1 MKNFKTRVAQAI
13 LFALATTLTLTG
25 AACSSLPAN
34 QVLGSP
40 KPFTLKY
47 WTVFNESGNF
57 DAITSAYKA
66 QFPNINIEITT
77 YRPEDYEAQLIN
89 ALAEDRGPDI
99 FSIPN
104 TAVTKYLNKIEPMPA
119 ATSMEQGLTQ
129 GLVKKVNYT
138 VTNKIPSISART
150 LRERFVDQALADI
163 LVDNQ
168 VMGLPLALDTMVMY
182 YNKDMLNA
190 AGIAKPATTYQEL
203 QDQMAKLTR
212 TDRLGNILQS
222 GIALGTSKNVPRFA
236 DILSLLM
243 MQNGTTMADSSGQA
257 TFSLLPQSLQGRT
270 SLPAADALQ
279 FYIDFASINK
289 PVYTWN
295 ELQPNALAAFEQGK
309 VAYFLGYSYNLP
321 IIRAQAPKLN
331 MGIAKMMQIP
341 GNSEVNFA
349 NYWLEVVSKKSANK
363 DAAWNF
369 LQFMTAPENVKNF
382 LTSAKRPTAVRSLIA
397 DQSGDLDL
405 GVFADQL
412 LTARSWYH
420 GVTPEAV
427 DSVFAEMIQAAHDGK
442 KEMQEILND
451 AVTKINQT
459 LR

>member
-1 MKNFKTRVAQAI
+1 MAKAL
-13 LFALATTLTLTG
+13 LFALAATVTLTG
-25 AACSSLPAN
+25 AACSSTNPN
-34 QVLGSP
+34 EKLGTP
-40 KPFTLKY
+40 RPFTLKY

-57 DAITSAYKA
+57 DAITAAYKA
-66 QFPNINIEITT
+66 QFPNINVEITT
-77 YRPEDYEAQLIN
+77 YRPEDYESELID

-104 TAVTKYLNKIEPMPA
+104 TAVTKYLNKIEAMP
-119 ATSMEQGLTQ
+119 TVTNMEQGQVRGTI
-129 GLVKKVNYT
+129 KKVAYT
-138 VTNKIPSISART
+138 VTSQIPSLSPRT
-150 LRERFVDQALADI
+150 LRDRFVDQALSDI

-190 AGIAKPATTYQEL
+190 AGIPNPATTYQEL

-222 GIALGTSKNVPRFA
+222 GIAMGTSKNVPRFA

-243 MQNGTTMADSSGQA
+243 MQNGTQMTSSTGEA
-257 TFSLLPQSLQGRT
+257 SFNLLPQALAGRT

-279 FYIDFASINK
+279 FYIDFASPTK
-289 PVYTWN
+289 QVYTWN
-295 ELQPNALAAFEQGK
+295 DAQPNALEAFEQGK
-309 VAYFLGYSYNLP
+309 VAYFLGYSYHLP

-331 MGIAKMMQIP
+331 MGISKMMQIP
-341 GNSEVNFA
+341 GNNEVNYA
-349 NYWLEVVSKKSANK
+349 NYWLEVVSKKSTNR

-369 LQFMTAPENVKNF
+369 LQFMTAPDNVKNF
-382 LTSAKRPTAVRSLIA
+382 LASAKRPTAVRSLIEE
-397 DQSGDLDL
+397 QSGDLDL

-420 GVTPEAV
+420 GTTPEAV
-427 DSVFAEMIQAAHDGK
+427 DSVFAEMVQAAHDAV
-442 KEMQEILND
+442 KEMPEILND
-451 AVTKINQT
+451 ASTKINQT

>member
-1 MKNFKTRVAQAI
+1 MKHFKTGVVKS
-13 LFALATTLTLTG
+13 LLLALATTLTLTG
-25 AACSSLPAN
+25 AACSSTNPGET
-34 QVLGSP
+34 LGSP

-57 DAITSAYKA
+57 DAITAAYKA
-66 QFPNINIEITT
+66 QFPNINVEITT
-77 YRPEDYEAQLIN
+77 FRPEEYEAKLID

-99 FSIPN
+99 FSVPN
-104 TAVTKYLNKIEPMPA
+104 TAVIKYLNKIEPMPI
-119 ATSMEQGLTQ
+119 ATKMEQAGTR
-129 GLVKKVNYT
+129 GVIKKVVFT
-138 VTNKIPSISART
+138 TTSSIPSLSPRA
-150 LRERFVDQALADI
+150 LRDRFVDQALADI

-190 AGIAKPATTYQEL
+190 SGIAKPAETYQEL

-222 GIALGTSKNVPRFA
+222 GISLGSSKNIPRFA

-243 MQNGTTMADSSGQA
+243 MQNGTQMTSSTGEA
-257 TFSLLPQSLQGRT
+257 TFSELPQALQGRT

-279 FYIDFASINK
+279 FYIDFASPSK
-289 PVYTWN
+289 QVYTWN
-295 ELQPNALAAFEQGK
+295 DAQPNALAAFEQGK
-309 VAYFLGYSYNLP
+309 LAYFLGYSYHLP

-341 GNSEVNFA
+341 GNNEVNYA
-349 NYWLEVVSKKSANK
+349 NYWLETVSKKSTNK
-363 DAAWNF
+363 DASWNF

-382 LTSAKRPTAVRSLIA
+382 LTSARRPTAVRSLIEE
-397 DQSGDLDL
+397 QRGDLDL

-420 GVTPEAV
+420 GITPEAV
-427 DSVFAEMIQAAHDGK
+427 DTVFAEMIQAAFDAK
-442 KEMQEILND
+442 KEIPEILND
-451 AVTKINQT
+451 AVAKINQT

>member
-1 MKNFKTRVAQAI
+1 MKNFKTRTAKAL
-13 LFALATTLTLTG
+13 LFALAATFTLTG
-25 AACSSLPAN
+25 AACSSTNPN
-34 QVLGSP
+34 EKLGSP
-40 KPFTLKY
+40 EPFTVQY

-57 DAITSAYKA
+57 EAITEAYKI
-66 QFPNINIEITT
+66 QFPNINIEIST
-77 YRPEDYEAQLIN
+77 YRPEEYESQLIN
-89 ALAEDRGPDI
+89 AFAEDRGPDI

-104 TAVTKYLNKIEPMPA
+104 TAVIKYLNKIEPMPA
-119 ATSMEQGLTQ
+119 ATSMEQGGVR
-129 GLVKKVNYT
+129 GLVKKVNFT
-138 VTNKIPSISART
+138 TTNQIPAISPRE
-150 LRERFVDQALADI
+150 LRDRFVDQALADI

-190 AGIAKPATTYQEL
+190 AGITKPATNYIEL
-203 QDQMAKLTR
+203 QEQMPKLTR

-222 GIALGTSKNVPRFA
+222 GIALGTSNNIPRFS

-243 MQNGTTMADSSGQA
+243 MQNGTQMIADSGEA
-257 TFSLLPQSLQGRT
+257 AFDILPQALAGRT

-279 FYIDFASINK
+279 FYVDFALPTK
-289 PVYTWN
+289 QAYTWN
-295 ELQPNALAAFEQGK
+295 DAQPNALEAFEQGK
-309 VAYFLGYSYNLP
+309 VAYLLGYSYHLP
-321 IIRAQAPKLN
+321 IIRAQSPKLN

-341 GNSEVNFA
+341 GNNEVNYA
-349 NYWLEVVSKKSANK
+349 NYWLEVVSKKSVRK

-382 LTSAKRPTAVRSLIA
+382 LTSAKRPTAVRSLI
-397 DQSGDLDL
+397 DEQRGDLDL

-420 GVTPEAV
+420 GVAPEAV
-427 DSVFAEMIQAAHDGK
+427 DSVFAEMIQSARDGIVPIP
-442 KEMQEILND
+442 EILND
-451 AVTKINQT
+451 AVAKINQI